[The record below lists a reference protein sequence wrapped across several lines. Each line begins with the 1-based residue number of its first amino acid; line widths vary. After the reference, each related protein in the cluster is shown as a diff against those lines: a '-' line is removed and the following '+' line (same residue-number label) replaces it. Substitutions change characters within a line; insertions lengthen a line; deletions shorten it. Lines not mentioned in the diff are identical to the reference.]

1 MNSVRGA
8 YLISIIRCLVAAS
21 TCLSLTCCG
30 DARISETKQTSQ
42 ISHTDKTERLS
53 KIEPHSSSSLT
64 SGLKADSNSG
74 KIVSGGSGPERV
86 TLDDVAAIAKKVDL
100 GFEDGWIAGREA
112 RVFKSPYRTL
122 SAHDKA
128 EFALAY
134 HDFLEPFH
142 QDLGNNLATYVP
154 YKTRVA
160 FARKYWLASSSGDTF
175 KKAQEKYQVAWIHES
190 LLDGSELW
198 WRAAEVRFG
207 NKIDSVL
214 ALVHDT
220 EQNMVAKYM
229 EDEKTEG
236 TFSWQMTDKSI
247 KTKSVN

>member
-1 MNSVRGA
+1 MNSVRGG
-8 YLISIIRCLVAAS
+8 YLISIFQLWFGCLSIGLVA
-21 TCLSLTCCG
+21 TLSLTCCAG
-30 DARISETKQTSQ
+30 PQAQPQ
-42 ISHTDKTERLS
+42 
-53 KIEPHSSSSLT
+53 P
-64 SGLKADSNSG
+64 G
-74 KIVSGGSGPERV
+74 KIVSGEVSGENISGSSERV
-86 TLDDVAAIAKKVDL
+86 TIDDVAAIAKKVDL

-112 RVFKSPYRTL
+112 RFFRSPYRTL

-128 EFALAY
+128 QFALAY

-154 YKTRVA
+154 YKTRAA
-160 FARKYWLASSSGDTF
+160 FARQYWLSSSSGEKF
-175 KKAQEKYQVAWIHES
+175 KNEKEKYQVAWIHES

-198 WRAAEVRFG
+198 WRAAEKRFG
-207 NKIDSVL
+207 SKIDSVL

-236 TFSWQMTDKSI
+236 TFSGQMSDKSI
-247 KTKSVN
+247 KKPKSVN

>member
-1 MNSVRGA
+1 MNTVRGA
-8 YLISIIRCLVAAS
+8 SLISIIGCLFVCACTS
-21 TCLSLTCCG
+21 LLLTCC
-30 DARISETKQTSQ
+30 
-42 ISHTDKTERLS
+42 
-53 KIEPHSSSSLT
+53 
-64 SGLKADSNSG
+64 
-74 KIVSGGSGPERV
+74 SGPQTQHLGRVEPQSGALSLSPAKPDIGQSQQNAIRPGTMASGDISANNADRV
-86 TLDDVAAIAKKVDL
+86 TIEDVAAIAKKVDS

-122 SAHDKA
+122 SAQDKA
-128 EFALAY
+128 QFALAY

-154 YKTRVA
+154 YKTRAA
-160 FARKYWLASSSGDTF
+160 FARKYWLASSSGEKF
-175 KKAQEKYQVAWIHES
+175 KNEKEKYQIAWMHES

-198 WRAAEVRFG
+198 WRAAEKRFG

-220 EQNMVAKYM
+220 EQNMVSKYM

-236 TFSWQMTDKSI
+236 TFSSQMSDKSV
-247 KTKSVN
+247 KPESVN